1 MKSTIEYVSEKKSG
15 KYMIALKIDKY
26 ANELSS
32 SRKLNVDLIK
42 STYEGLMVP
51 IRSLLDINLT
61 KMVANI
67 VIMKANYASV
77 REVVI
82 KGINNEYAVV
92 TSGNTEQGISL
103 YDTYIINPKNI
114 HDGQVISQ

>member
-1 MKSTIEYVSEKKSG
+1 
-15 KYMIALKIDKY
+15 
-26 ANELSS
+26 
-32 SRKLNVDLIK
+32 
-42 STYEGLMVP
+42 
-51 IRSLLDINLT
+51 
-61 KMVANI
+61 MVANI